1 MMAGLGIKLARFAI
15 VLAIFALWEILSR
28 TGMVNPRLLPSASD
42 TLSTLGDLLQRAS
55 VRNDLAV
62 TATEV
67 LTAFALAVPV
77 GALIGYLI
85 AENRYFADVMKPL
98 LFFAF
103 SIPKSIFLPMFILV
117 FGVGFA
123 QKVGF
128 GFFSTIF
135 IVIMSTTTAV
145 ESVKMEHLKVARSYG
160 ATPAQTAFRVYL
172 PSMLPVL
179 LEALRISMIFNLTGV
194 ILAEMYASR
203 DGIGHQIASWGENF
217 QMKQLLAGVVMIAVI
232 AMTFNELVRWVE
244 TRCSHWR
251 T

>member
-62 TATEV
+62 TAQEV

-85 AENRYFADVMKPL
+85 AEHRYFADVMKPL

-145 ESVKMEHLKVARSYG
+145 ESVKVDHLKVARSYG